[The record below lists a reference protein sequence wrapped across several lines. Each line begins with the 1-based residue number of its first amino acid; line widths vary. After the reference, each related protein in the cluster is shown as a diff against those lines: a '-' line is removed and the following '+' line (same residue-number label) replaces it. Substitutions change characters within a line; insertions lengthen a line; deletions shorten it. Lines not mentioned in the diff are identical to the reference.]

1 MSGRITGVFLFA
13 YILPILIAAPCAV
26 QASAQDSLSQAE
38 SLYMRSRFDEAI
50 AVSNEAVRKDP
61 HDARAYFLRAN
72 AHYNKQDFDAALSDL
87 DTGLSLMPEHAQ
99 GYYNRAVV
107 YYVILDYDR
116 AWDDARRASDLGYR
130 LDPVFFEQ
138 LKEDSGRQQ

>member
-1 MSGRITGVFLFA
+1 MTGRITGIYLSVCILLFLFA
-13 YILPILIAAPCAV
+13 SPCN
-26 QASAQDSLSQAE
+26 AQGSDQDTLSQAE
-38 SLYMRSRFDEAI
+38 SLYMRSRFDDAI
-50 AVSNEAVRKDP
+50 AVLNEAVRKDP
-61 HDARAYFLRAN
+61 HDAKAYFLRAN
-72 AHYNKQDFDAALSDL
+72 AHYNKQDFGAALSDL

-107 YYVILDYDR
+107 YYVMLDYDR
-116 AWDDARRASDLGYR
+116 AWDDARRASALGYR